1 MASASITIT
10 DQPDGTIKITAS
22 YGEAI
27 DESSQAQSVVSVL
40 LESVL
45 GMAKT
50 YQAIEDTA
58 TSVKVEPS
66 RIILPGQ

>member
-10 DQPDGTIKITAS
+10 DQPDGTIQITAS

-66 RIILPGQ
+66 RIITLG